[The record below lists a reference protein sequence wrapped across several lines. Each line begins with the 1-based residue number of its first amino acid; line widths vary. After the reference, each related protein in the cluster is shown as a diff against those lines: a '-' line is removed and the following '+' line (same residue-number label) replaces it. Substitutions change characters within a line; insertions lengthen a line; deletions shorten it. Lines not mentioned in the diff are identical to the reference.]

1 MPFERAGSPRRAYPH
16 ETWLMSQGKTSV
28 PPQPVTPP
36 PIPFQPRN
44 SLPPHPFGADAR
56 CFPCKVLKN
65 AIRAVLSRWGKR
77 PRSTGEEEVQELLGL
92 VATAIHQ
99 AWFSA
104 TPSVPVRPKVDP
116 RIHSSLGRRLL
127 ELLRSEVVEGWREG
141 GVPDTELLPLLVA
154 MERVRVTIQPN
165 WAQTF
170 AQQLSGSDGLALLMD
185 VAHDLRSPLT
195 SILVLAET
203 LQRGQ
208 SGTVNEV
215 QRRQLGLIYTAA
227 LGLSSVAS
235 DIIEFTQGGDQLVE
249 QEPAAFSV
257 TAMLESVRDIVRPIA
272 EEKHLTVRL
281 LAPTHDQ
288 RMGYPVA
295 LSRVLLNLTTNALKF
310 TDEGYVEIVAQE
322 AADGSDHIEFA
333 VRDSGRGIPAEKITT
348 LFQPLRK
355 ESGRR
360 GQLFS
365 QTGLGLTICRK
376 LASAMKSELK
386 VESRTGWGTRFYFA
400 LDLPVVA
407 VRRSGP
413 RAAPRATAA
422 HPVRNSGSHAP
433 RNSGASGES
442 GAPGAPGAPSTNR

>member
-1 MPFERAGSPRRAYPH
+1 MPQRASPPS
-16 ETWLMSQGKTSV
+16 T
-28 PPQPVTPP
+28 
-36 PIPFQPRN
+36 PIPLQPRT
-44 SLPPHPFGADAR
+44 SFPPPHPFGTDVR
-56 CFPCKVLKN
+56 CVPCKVLKG
-65 AIRAVLSRWGKR
+65 AIRKVVTRAGSR
-77 PRSTGEEEVQELLGL
+77 PRSTTSDEVSELLGF
-92 VATAIHQ
+92 VAAAIHQ
-99 AWFSA
+99 AWYARSPA
-104 TPSVPVRPKVDP
+104 VPVRPKVEP
-116 RIHSSLGRRLL
+116 RIHSALGRRFL
-127 ELLRSEVVEGWREG
+127 ELMRSELVEAWQEF
-141 GVPDTELLPLLVA
+141 GVSDTELLPLLVA

-203 LQRGQ
+203 LQRGT
-208 SGTVNEV
+208 SGTVNDV

-249 QEPAAFSV
+249 QEPSAFSV
-257 TAMLESVRDIVRPIA
+257 TAMLDSVRDIVRPIA
-272 EEKHLTVRL
+272 EEKHLTIRL
-281 LAPTHDQ
+281 LAPVHDE
-288 RMGYPVA
+288 RLGHPVA

-310 TDEGYVEIVAQE
+310 TDQGYVEIVAQE
-322 AADGSDHIEFA
+322 VGQDSNRVEFA
-333 VRDSGRGIPAEKITT
+333 VRDSGRGIPEDKITT

-386 VESRTGWGTRFYFA
+386 VESRIGWGTRFFFE
-400 LDLPVVA
+400 LELPVVQP
-407 VRRSGP
+407 RRSGP
-413 RAAPRATAA
+413 RTAPRTNLV

-433 RNSGASGES
+433 RQTPPGGNSRNSGPHRRSS
-442 GAPGAPGAPSTNR
+442 

>member
-1 MPFERAGSPRRAYPH
+1 M
-16 ETWLMSQGKTSV
+16 
-28 PPQPVTPP
+28 
-36 PIPFQPRN
+36 
-44 SLPPHPFGADAR
+44 R
-56 CFPCKVLKN
+56 CVACRVFKN
-65 AIRAVLSRWGKR
+65 AIRTVLSRWGKR
-77 PRSTGEEEVQELLGL
+77 PRSTGQDEVHELLGL
-92 VATAIHQ
+92 VAAAIHQ
-99 AWFSA
+99 AWSA
-104 TPSVPVRPKVDP
+104 ASPAAPVRPNVDP
-116 RIHSSLGRRLL
+116 RIHSVLGRRLL
-127 ELLRSEVVEGWREG
+127 ELLRSEVVESWREV

-208 SGTVNEV
+208 SGAVNEV

-249 QEPAAFSV
+249 QEPSAFSV

-295 LSRVLLNLTTNALKF
+295 LSRVLLNLATNALKF

-322 AADGSDHIEFA
+322 LGEEGSSRIEFA
-333 VRDSGRGIPAEKITT
+333 VRDSGRGMQPDKITT

-376 LASAMKSELK
+376 LATAMKSELK
-386 VESRTGWGTRFYFA
+386 VESKIGWGTRFYFE
-400 LDLPVVA
+400 LELPVVA

-413 RAAPRATAA
+413 RAAARPSGV

-433 RNSGASGES
+433 RSSGPQRRNS
-442 GAPGAPGAPSTNR
+442 

>member
-1 MPFERAGSPRRAYPH
+1 M
-16 ETWLMSQGKTSV
+16 
-28 PPQPVTPP
+28 
-36 PIPFQPRN
+36 
-44 SLPPHPFGADAR
+44 
-56 CFPCKVLKN
+56 
-65 AIRAVLSRWGKR
+65 LSKWGRR
-77 PRSTGEEEVQELLGL
+77 PRSTSSDEAGELLAL
-92 VATAIHQ
+92 VAGAIHQ
-99 AWFSA
+99 AYLSA
-104 TPSVPVRPKVDP
+104 SPAVPVRPKVDP

-127 ELLRSEVVEGWREG
+127 ELLRGEIVDGWRDI

-165 WAQTF
+165 WAQSF

-208 SGTVNEV
+208 SGTVNDV

-235 DIIEFTQGGDQLVE
+235 DIIEFTQGGDQLVD
-249 QEPAAFSV
+249 QEPSGFSV

-281 LAPTHDQ
+281 LAPQNDQ
-288 RMGYPVA
+288 RSGHPVA

-322 AADGSDHIEFA
+322 TGDERIEFA
-333 VRDSGRGIPAEKITT
+333 VRDSGRGIPPEKVTT

-376 LASAMKSELK
+376 LCSAMKSELK
-386 VESRTGWGTRFYFA
+386 VESRIGWGTRFFFD

-413 RAAPRATAA
+413 QPKRTSGV
-422 HPVRNSGSHAP
+422 HPVRNSGSHPP
-433 RNSGASGES
+433 RPSGPHKRA
-442 GAPGAPGAPSTNR
+442 

>member
-1 MPFERAGSPRRAYPH
+1 
-16 ETWLMSQGKTSV
+16 MS
-28 PPQPVTPP
+28 
-36 PIPFQPRN
+36 PRN
-44 SLPPHPFGADAR
+44 SPIPLLNTAANSERLHPGGDDRCVPCRALRGATR
-56 CFPCKVLKN
+56 TILGQWVQ
-65 AIRAVLSRWGKR
+65 R
-77 PRSTGEEEVQELLGL
+77 PRSTTAAEAGELLDLL
-92 VATAIHQ
+92 VTTIHE
-99 AWFSA
+99 AA
-104 TPSVPVRPKVDP
+104 DKDTLALDARL
-116 RIHSSLGRRLL
+116 HSGLGRRLL
-127 ELLRSEVVEGWREG
+127 ELLRAALVEGWRSG
-141 GVPDTELLPLLVA
+141 GFPDSELLPLLTSI
-154 MERVRVTIQPN
+154 ERVRVAIQPT
-165 WAQTF
+165 WAQSF
-170 AQQLSGSDGLALLMD
+170 ASHLSGTDGVALLTD

-208 SGTVNEV
+208 SGSVNEV

-249 QEPAAFSV
+249 QDPSAFSV

-281 LAPTHDQ
+281 LAPSNDQ
-288 RMGYPVA
+288 RMGHPVA
-295 LSRVLLNLTTNALKF
+295 LSRILLNLTTNALKF

-322 AADGSDHIEFA
+322 VADVPDRIEFA
-333 VRDSGRGIPAEKITT
+333 VRDSGRGIPADKITT

-355 ESGRR
+355 DSGRR

-386 VESRTGWGTRFYFA
+386 VESHTGWGTRFFFE
-400 LDLPVVA
+400 LDLPICS

-413 RAAPRATAA
+413 RVVRRSGASGASGASATSATSGA
-422 HPVRNSGSHAP
+422 SATSATSATSGGSGGSGGSVHPVRNSGSHA
-433 RNSGASGES
+433 RRKSGSQRRSG
-442 GAPGAPGAPSTNR
+442 

>member
-1 MPFERAGSPRRAYPH
+1 MAMPPQRVSP
-16 ETWLMSQGKTSV
+16 
-28 PPQPVTPP
+28 PPQP
-36 PIPFQPRN
+36 IPLQART
-44 SLPPHPFGADAR
+44 SLPVAHPFGADAR
-56 CFPCKVLKN
+56 CVSCRILKN
-65 AIRAVLSRWGKR
+65 GIRAVLSRWGKR
-77 PRSTGEEEVQELLGL
+77 PRSTSSDEAGELLGL

-99 AWFSA
+99 AYCSA
-104 TPSVPVRPKVDP
+104 SPAIPVRPKVDP

-127 ELLRSEVVEGWREG
+127 ELLRGEIVEGWRDI
-141 GVPDTELLPLLVA
+141 GVPDTELLPLLIA

-165 WAQTF
+165 WAQSF
-170 AQQLSGSDGLALLMD
+170 AQQLSGADGLALLMD

-208 SGTVNEV
+208 SGAVNDV

-235 DIIEFTQGGDQLVE
+235 DIIEFTQGGDQLVD
-249 QEPAAFSV
+249 QEPSVFSV
-257 TAMLESVRDIVRPIA
+257 TAMLEAVRDIVRPIA

-281 LAPTHDQ
+281 LAPQHDQ
-288 RMGYPVA
+288 RSGHPVA

-322 AADGSDHIEFA
+322 VGTGGVEFA
-333 VRDSGRGIPAEKITT
+333 VRDSGRGIPPEKVAT

-376 LASAMKSELK
+376 LCVAMKSELQ
-386 VESRTGWGTRFYFA
+386 VESRIGWGTRFFFE
-400 LDLPVVA
+400 LELPVVQA
-407 VRRSGP
+407 RRSGP
-413 RAAPRATAA
+413 QAKRNSGV
-422 HPVRNSGSHAP
+422 HPVRNSGSHPP
-433 RNSGASGES
+433 RPSGPQKRA
-442 GAPGAPGAPSTNR
+442 

>member
-1 MPFERAGSPRRAYPH
+1 M
-16 ETWLMSQGKTSV
+16 
-28 PPQPVTPP
+28 
-36 PIPFQPRN
+36 
-44 SLPPHPFGADAR
+44 
-56 CFPCKVLKN
+56 KV

-77 PRSTGEEEVQELLGL
+77 PRSTGPDEVSELLTL
-92 VATAIHQ
+92 LATAIHQ
-99 AWFSA
+99 AWFA
-104 TPSVPVRPKVDP
+104 TAPAVPVRPKVDP

-127 ELLRSEVVEGWREG
+127 ELLRGDIVEGWSEFG
-141 GVPDTELLPLLVA
+141 ASDSDLLPLLVA
-154 MERVRVTIQPN
+154 IERVRVTIQPN

-170 AQQLSGSDGLALLMD
+170 AAQLSGADGLALLMD

-249 QEPAAFSV
+249 SEPAAFSV

-272 EEKHLTVRL
+272 EEKRLTVRL
-281 LAPTHDQ
+281 LAPTNDQ
-288 RMGYPVA
+288 RIGHPVA
-295 LSRVLLNLTTNALKF
+295 LSRILLNLTTNALKF
-310 TDEGYVEIVAQE
+310 TDQGYVEIVAQE
-322 AADGSDHIEFA
+322 TGGGGAGSRIEFA
-333 VRDSGRGIPAEKITT
+333 VRDSGRGIPSDKITT

-355 ESGRR
+355 EAGRR

-376 LASAMKSELK
+376 LATALKSELK
-386 VESRTGWGTRFYFA
+386 VESRTGWGTRFYFEVDA
-400 LDLPVVA
+400 PIA
-407 VRRSGP
+407 PARRSGA
-413 RAAPRATAA
+413 RAAPRVSGR
-422 HPVRNSGSHAP
+422 HPVRNSGSHISRRSNGGP
-433 RNSGASGES
+433 DEPTNGRPSG
-442 GAPGAPGAPSTNR
+442 PQRRP

>member
-1 MPFERAGSPRRAYPH
+1 MP
-16 ETWLMSQGKTSV
+16 V
-28 PPQPVTPP
+28 PPARVTPTLV
-36 PIPFQPRN
+36 QPRI
-44 SLPPHPFGADAR
+44 SFPPDHPFGADAR
-56 CFPCKVLKN
+56 CVACKVLKN
-65 AIRAVLSRWGKR
+65 AIRALLSRWAKR
-77 PRSTGEEEVQELLGL
+77 PRSTGPDEVSELLGL
-92 VATAIHQ
+92 VAV
-99 AWFSA
+99 A
-104 TPSVPVRPKVDP
+104 THEARFALSPGGPARLKVDP
-116 RIHSSLGRRLL
+116 RIHTALGRRLL
-127 ELLRSEVVEGWREG
+127 ELLRSAVVDGWPEG

-170 AQQLSGSDGLALLMD
+170 AQQLSGADGLALLMD

-208 SGTVNEV
+208 SGAVNEV

-257 TAMLESVRDIVRPIA
+257 MAMLESVRDIVKPIA

-281 LAPTHDQ
+281 LGPTHDQ
-288 RMGYPVA
+288 RMGHPVA
-295 LSRVLLNLTTNALKF
+295 LSRILLNLTTNALKF
-310 TDEGYVEIVAQE
+310 TDEGYVEVVAQE
-322 AADGSDHIEFA
+322 AGDGSARIEFA
-333 VRDSGRGIPAEKITT
+333 VRDSGRGIPSEKITT

-376 LASAMKSELK
+376 LATAMKSELK
-386 VESRTGWGTRFYFA
+386 VESRIGWGTRVYFE
-400 LDLPVVA
+400 LELPVCPA
-407 VRRSGP
+407 RRAGARPAQPAS
-413 RAAPRATAA
+413 RVD
-422 HPVRNSGSHAP
+422 PVRA
-433 RNSGASGES
+433 
-442 GAPGAPGAPSTNR
+442 

>member
-1 MPFERAGSPRRAYPH
+1 VH
-16 ETWLMSQGKTSV
+16 V
-28 PPQPVTPP
+28 
-36 PIPFQPRN
+36 
-44 SLPPHPFGADAR
+44 FGADAR
-56 CFPCKVLKN
+56 CASCKILKYG
-65 AIRAVLSRWGKR
+65 IRAVLGGWGRR
-77 PRSTGEEEVQELLGL
+77 PRSTNSDEAEELLGL

-99 AWFSA
+99 AYASTA
-104 TPSVPVRPKVDP
+104 PTVPVRPKVDP

-127 ELLRSEVVEGWREG
+127 ELLRGEIVSGWRDSG
-141 GVPDTELLPLLVA
+141 APDSELLPLLIA

-165 WAQTF
+165 WAQSF
-170 AQQLSGSDGLALLMD
+170 AQQLSGADGLALLMD

-208 SGTVNEV
+208 SGTVNDV

-227 LGLSSVAS
+227 LGLSSVVG

-249 QEPAAFSV
+249 QDPSAFSV
-257 TAMLESVRDIVRPIA
+257 TAMLEAVRDIVRPIA
-272 EEKHLTVRL
+272 EEKRLTVRL
-281 LAPTHDQ
+281 LAPQHDQ
-288 RMGYPVA
+288 RLGHPVA

-310 TDEGYVEIVAQE
+310 TDEGYVEIVALE
-322 AADGSDHIEFA
+322 AAGENRVEFA
-333 VRDSGRGIPAEKITT
+333 VRDSGCGIPPDKITT

-376 LASAMKSELK
+376 LCTAMKSELK
-386 VESRTGWGTRFYFA
+386 VESRTGWGTRFYFE
-400 LDLPVVA
+400 LDLPVVP

-413 RAAPRATAA
+413 QAKRASRV
-422 HPVRNSGSHAP
+422 HPVRNSGSHVS
-433 RNSGASGES
+433 RTSGPNKQA
-442 GAPGAPGAPSTNR
+442 

>member
-1 MPFERAGSPRRAYPH
+1 M
-16 ETWLMSQGKTSV
+16 
-28 PPQPVTPP
+28 
-36 PIPFQPRN
+36 
-44 SLPPHPFGADAR
+44 
-56 CFPCKVLKN
+56 PCKVLKS
-65 AIRAVLSRWGKR
+65 AIRTVLSHGKR
-77 PRSTGEEEVQELLGL
+77 PRSMGADEVSELLGL
-92 VATAIHQ
+92 LATAIHQ
-99 AWFSA
+99 AWFSTSPA
-104 TPSVPVRPKVDP
+104 VPVRPKVDP

-141 GVPDTELLPLLVA
+141 GVPDTELLPLLIA

-170 AQQLSGSDGLALLMD
+170 AQQLSGADGLALLMD

-208 SGTVNEV
+208 SGQVNDV

-249 QEPAAFSV
+249 QEPSAFSV

-288 RMGYPVA
+288 RTGHPVA
-295 LSRVLLNLTTNALKF
+295 LSRILLNLTTNALKF
-310 TDEGYVEIVAQE
+310 TDQGYVEIVAQE
-322 AADGSDHIEFA
+322 LNQGEAGGSRIEFA
-333 VRDSGRGIPAEKITT
+333 VRDSGRGIPPDKVTT

-376 LASAMKSELK
+376 LATALKSELK
-386 VESRTGWGTRFYFA
+386 VESRIGWGTRFFFE
-400 LDLPVVA
+400 LDLPLVA
-407 VRRSGP
+407 ARRSGP
-413 RAAPRATAA
+413 RSARTGVV
-422 HPVRNSGSHAP
+422 HPVRNSGSHTP
-433 RNSGASGES
+433 RNSG
-442 GAPGAPGAPSTNR
+442 PQRRTP

>member
-1 MPFERAGSPRRAYPH
+1 
-16 ETWLMSQGKTSV
+16 V
-28 PPQPVTPP
+28 PPQRVTPP
-36 PIPFQPRN
+36 PIPIQPRN
-44 SLPPHPFGADAR
+44 SNPPHPFGTDVR
-56 CFPCKVLKN
+56 CVACKVFKN

-77 PRSTGEEEVQELLGL
+77 PRSTGQDEVQELLRL
-92 VATAIHQ
+92 VASAIHL
-99 AWFSA
+99 AWSSA
-104 TPSVPVRPKVDP
+104 SPAVPVRPKVDP
-116 RIHSSLGRRLL
+116 RIHSTLGRRLL
-127 ELLRSEVVEGWREG
+127 ELLRSEVVESWREV
-141 GVPDTELLPLLVA
+141 GVPDTELLPLFVA

-170 AQQLSGSDGLALLMD
+170 AQQLSGTDGLALLMD

-208 SGTVNEV
+208 SGTVNDV

-249 QEPAAFSV
+249 QEPSAFSV

-310 TDEGYVEIVAQE
+310 TDQGYVEIVAQE
-322 AADGSDHIEFA
+322 LGGEGAESNRIEFA
-333 VRDSGRGIPAEKITT
+333 VRDSGRGITADKITT

-376 LASAMKSELK
+376 LATAMKSDLK
-386 VESRTGWGTRFYFA
+386 VESRIGWGTRFYFE

-413 RAAPRATAA
+413 RGAPRPSAA

-433 RNSGASGES
+433 RPSGTAGGAAAG
-442 GAPGAPGAPSTNR
+442 GAPASPQSTNRTSGPQPRTP